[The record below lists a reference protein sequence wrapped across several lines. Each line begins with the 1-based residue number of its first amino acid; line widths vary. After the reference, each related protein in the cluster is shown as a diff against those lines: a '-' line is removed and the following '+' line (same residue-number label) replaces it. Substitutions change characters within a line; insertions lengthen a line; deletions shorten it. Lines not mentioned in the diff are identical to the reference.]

1 MVWGQYEHGEVWR
14 VRVCVCPWWEEECSS
29 LWGCE
34 AAGNLHVSW
43 KCSSLCD
50 TRLGRERAH
59 TVYSGLKVR
68 GAWGICVSNSIAS
81 GWMIGQ
87 MKGLQRDVSRAEQ
100 SNSSRQEATCIC
112 THCCGQYWPNTSTVC
127 GFDPPKPKPNQI
139 QLVPKPS
146 WIPMKLINPRWHIF
160 WCKNLLKLKSELQ
173 INRQH
178 RFIAKWGI
186 SWRRIAGLLDCWIP
200 WCRLPDCQYALHGI
214 G

>member
-1 MVWGQYEHGEVWR
+1 MVRCDVCECVCVPGGRRSVRACGDAKQLEICMCHES
-14 VRVCVCPWWEEECSS
+14 VRVCVTPDW
-29 LWGCE
+29 
-34 AAGNLHVSW
+34 AAKS
-43 KCSSLCD
+43 
-50 TRLGRERAH
+50 TH
-59 TVYSGLKVR
+59 TVHSGLKVR

-127 GFDPPKPKPNQI
+127 GLDPPKPKPNQI
-139 QLVPKPS
+139 QLVPKPISGTS

-178 RFIAKWGI
+178 RFIAKWGM
-186 SWRRIAGLLDCWIP
+186 SWRRIAGLLDC
-200 WCRLPDCQYALHGI
+200 
-214 G
+214 